1 MITYIDSDSELTN
14 LTGNFHQEEECWHVP
29 FSDISILSERDVP
42 FKRWRAVRREPSN
55 LTEKRDQHTQKRK
68 PPTFSL
74 SRKPKNKSRPAF
86 FLFGARFPGFF
97 SIACKAHPPSYR
109 SCDAVLDC
117 IIARENCDAGKS
129 KSWREVVRS
138 VPSKSRCCL
147 PFTPS
152 KTLVA
157 NGFCVG
163 LGSFIVS
170 VALMTC
176 TDVATLLHVLFLLA
190 TVLLVRESIP
200 SIYDMVAPVSTCG
213 SVYWSTIEM
222 FCVTL

>member
-1 MITYIDSDSELTN
+1 MGPTLGVWRNTRRSGTVPISPNSSGVADFVNSNDIYLKWHICNSIDPIKGMITYIDSDSELTN

-129 KSWREVVRS
+129 KS
-138 VPSKSRCCL
+138 
-147 PFTPS
+147 
-152 KTLVA
+152 
-157 NGFCVG
+157 
-163 LGSFIVS
+163 
-170 VALMTC
+170 
-176 TDVATLLHVLFLLA
+176 
-190 TVLLVRESIP
+190 
-200 SIYDMVAPVSTCG
+200 
-213 SVYWSTIEM
+213 
-222 FCVTL
+222 